1 MVRTL
6 AERRVSHRPSEMKP
20 RRSFVLVLFG
30 VGLTREH
37 VHAIREAAAHGV
49 RVELHAHTEF
59 HKKKKKN
66 TALESIPHSSNIRL

>member
-20 RRSFVLVLFG
+20 KRSFVLVLFG

-37 VHAIREAAAHGV
+37 VHAIREAAAHAV
-49 RVELHAHTEF
+49 RVEHT
-59 HKKKKKN
+59 HTHRVSHTKKS